1 MVKVGDVCPLFFSPI
16 KYEFGLDMDYIQKF
30 HSSDKIHIQV
40 FANASEEVSASL
52 NDLATSNSTSIPLST
67 YNHNDNVM
75 MYYAI
80 LRELEDAVYTVT
92 INGSTSEPFIVCSSD
107 TLLEETVLIRYSH
120 KNNNSGL
127 DNIFWIND
135 IQQIFN
141 FRLEAG
147 IKPSDYSAQ
156 VDNEQY
162 RNQKQEIEELY
173 AIPYDV
179 YKLTIGDSK
188 GVPYW
193 FSRHINRILCLSMVE
208 INGTK
213 YVRSGN
219 STPDDEKETVNV
231 DSQLFIY
238 KVTIEPKNNDIAGI
252 GGSPEAG
259 SSASFPAFLIDHA
272 KDGEVLQFSA
282 EKAAFT
288 NVDKVEV

>member
-40 FANASEEVSASL
+40 FTNASEEVSVIL
-52 NDLATSNSTSIPLST
+52 NNNITKKSTPIPLLI
-67 YNHNDNVM
+67 YNHNDNNVVH
-75 MYYAI
+75 YAI
-80 LRELEDAVYTVT
+80 LQNLEDGEYTVT
-92 INGSTSEPFIVCSSD
+92 INEDTSEPFMVESSD
-107 TLLEETVLIRYSH
+107 ILLRETTLIRYSH

-127 DNIFWIND
+127 NNIFWIND

-238 KVTIEPKNNDIAGI
+238 KVSIEPKNNDIAGI

-272 KDGEVLQFSA
+272 KDGEMLQFSA

>member
-52 NDLATSNSTSIPLST
+52 NDLATGNSTSIPLST

-107 TLLEETVLIRYSH
+107 DLLEETVLIRYSH
-120 KNNNSGL
+120 KSNNSAF
-127 DNIFWIND
+127 DNIFWVDD
-135 IQQIFN
+135 IQQVFN
-141 FRLEAG
+141 FRVEAG
-147 IKPSDYSAQ
+147 FKPGGYSPRI
-156 VDNEQY
+156 DNEQY
-162 RNQKQEIEELY
+162 RNQMQEIEELY
-173 AIPYDV
+173 AVPYDV
-179 YKLTIGDSK
+179 YNLTIGNSN

-193 FSRHINRILCLSMVE
+193 FAKHINRILCLSMVE
-208 INGTK
+208 IDGTR
-213 YVRSGN
+213 YVRSE
-219 STPDDEKETVNV
+219 SSVPEMTQVIE
-231 DSQLFIY
+231 DSQLFHINMAL
-238 KVTIEPKNNDIAGI
+238 ELQNNDIAGI

-272 KDGEVLQFSA
+272 KDGEMLQFSA

>member
-52 NDLATSNSTSIPLST
+52 NDLATGNSTSIPLST

-92 INGSTSEPFIVCSSD
+92 INEYTSEPFIVCSSD
-107 TLLEETVLIRYSH
+107 DLLEETVLIRYSH
-120 KNNNSGL
+120 KSNNSAF
-127 DNIFWIND
+127 DNIFWVDD
-135 IQQIFN
+135 IQQVFN
-141 FRLEAG
+141 FRVEAG
-147 IKPSDYSAQ
+147 FKPGGYSPRI
-156 VDNEQY
+156 DNEQY
-162 RNQKQEIEELY
+162 RNQMQEIEELY
-173 AIPYDV
+173 AVPYDV
-179 YKLTIGDSK
+179 YNLTIGNSS

-193 FSRHINRILCLSMVE
+193 FAKHINRILCLSMVE
-208 INGTK
+208 IDGTR
-213 YVRSGN
+213 YVRSE
-219 STPDDEKETVNV
+219 SSVPEMTQVIE
-231 DSQLFIY
+231 DSQLFHINMAL
-238 KVTIEPKNNDIAGI
+238 ELQNNDIAGI

-272 KDGEVLQFSA
+272 KDGEMLQFSA

>member
-16 KYEFGLDMDYIQKF
+16 KDKFGLDMDYIQKF

-52 NDLATSNSTSIPLST
+52 NDLATGNSTSIPLST
-67 YNHNDNVM
+67 YNHNDNVV

-120 KNNNSGL
+120 KSNNSSF
-127 DNIFWIND
+127 DNIFWIDD

-141 FRLEAG
+141 FRVEAG
-147 IKPSDYSAQ
+147 FKPNGYSPQ
-156 VDNEQY
+156 IDNEQY
-162 RNQKQEIEELY
+162 RNQMQEIEELY
-173 AIPYDV
+173 AVPYDV
-179 YKLTIGDSK
+179 YNLTIGNSS

-193 FSRHINRILCLSMVE
+193 FAKHINRILCLSMVE
-208 INGTK
+208 IDGTR
-213 YVRSGN
+213 YVRSE
-219 STPDDEKETVNV
+219 SSVPEMTQVIE
-231 DSQLFIY
+231 DSQLFQISMAL
-238 KVTIEPKNNDIAGI
+238 ELQNNDIAGI

-272 KDGEVLQFSA
+272 KDGEMLQFSA

>member
-40 FANASEEVSASL
+40 FTNASEEVSVIL
-52 NDLATSNSTSIPLST
+52 NNNITKKSTPIPLLI
-67 YNHNDNVM
+67 YNHNDNNVVH
-75 MYYAI
+75 YAI
-80 LRELEDAVYTVT
+80 LQNLEDGEYTVT
-92 INGSTSEPFIVCSSD
+92 INEDTSEPFMVESSD
-107 TLLEETVLIRYSH
+107 ILLRETTLIRYSH

-147 IKPSDYSAQ
+147 IKPSDHSAQ

-238 KVTIEPKNNDIAGI
+238 KVSIEPKNNDIAGI

-272 KDGEVLQFSA
+272 KDGEMLQFSA

>member
-52 NDLATSNSTSIPLST
+52 NDLATGNSTSIPLST

-120 KNNNSGL
+120 KSNNSAF
-127 DNIFWIND
+127 DNIFWVDD
-135 IQQIFN
+135 IQQVFN
-141 FRLEAG
+141 FRVEAG
-147 IKPSDYSAQ
+147 FKPGGYSPRI
-156 VDNEQY
+156 DNEQY
-162 RNQKQEIEELY
+162 RNQMQEIEELY
-173 AIPYDV
+173 AVPYDV
-179 YKLTIGDSK
+179 YNLTIGNSS

-193 FSRHINRILCLSMVE
+193 FAKHINRILCLSMVE
-208 INGTK
+208 IDGTR
-213 YVRSGN
+213 YVRSE
-219 STPDDEKETVNV
+219 SSVPEMTQVIE
-231 DSQLFIY
+231 DSQLFHINMAL
-238 KVTIEPKNNDIAGI
+238 ELQNNDIAGI

-272 KDGEVLQFSA
+272 KDGEMLQFSA

>member
-1 MVKVGDVCPLFFSPI
+1 MVKGGDVCPLFFSPI

-40 FANASEEVSASL
+40 FTNASEEVSVIL
-52 NDLATSNSTSIPLST
+52 NNNITKKSTPIPLLI
-67 YNHNDNVM
+67 YNHNDNNVVH
-75 MYYAI
+75 YAI
-80 LRELEDAVYTVT
+80 LQNLEDGEYTVT
-92 INGSTSEPFIVCSSD
+92 INEDTSEPFMVESSD
-107 TLLEETVLIRYSH
+107 ILLRETTLIRYSH

-238 KVTIEPKNNDIAGI
+238 KVSIEPKNNDIAGI

-272 KDGEVLQFSA
+272 KDGEMLQFSA

>member
-1 MVKVGDVCPLFFSPI
+1 
-16 KYEFGLDMDYIQKF
+16 MDYIQKF

-40 FANASEEVSASL
+40 FTNASEEVSVIL
-52 NDLATSNSTSIPLST
+52 NNNITKKSTPIPLLI
-67 YNHNDNVM
+67 YNHNDNNVVH
-75 MYYAI
+75 YAI
-80 LRELEDAVYTVT
+80 LQNLEDGEYTVT
-92 INGSTSEPFIVCSSD
+92 INEDTSEPFMVESSD
-107 TLLEETVLIRYSH
+107 ILLRETTLIRYSH

-238 KVTIEPKNNDIAGI
+238 KVSIEPKNNDIAGI

-272 KDGEVLQFSA
+272 KDGEMLQFSA

>member
-52 NDLATSNSTSIPLST
+52 NDLATGNSTSIPLST

-107 TLLEETVLIRYSH
+107 DLLEETVLIRYSH
-120 KNNNSGL
+120 KSNNSAF
-127 DNIFWIND
+127 DNIFWVDD
-135 IQQIFN
+135 IQQVFN
-141 FRLEAG
+141 FRVEAG
-147 IKPSDYSAQ
+147 FKPGGYSPRI
-156 VDNEQY
+156 DNEQY
-162 RNQKQEIEELY
+162 RNQMQEIEELY
-173 AIPYDV
+173 AVPYDV
-179 YKLTIGDSK
+179 YNLTIGNSN

-193 FSRHINRILCLSMVE
+193 FAKHINRILCLSMVE
-208 INGTK
+208 IDGTR
-213 YVRSGN
+213 YVRSE
-219 STPDDEKETVNV
+219 SSVPEMTQVIE
-231 DSQLFIY
+231 DSQLFHINMAL
-238 KVTIEPKNNDIAGI
+238 ELQNNDIAGI

>member
-40 FANASEEVSASL
+40 FTNASEEVSVIL
-52 NDLATSNSTSIPLST
+52 NNNITKKSTPIPLLI
-67 YNHNDNVM
+67 YNHNDNNVVH
-75 MYYAI
+75 YAI
-80 LRELEDAVYTVT
+80 LQNLEDGEYTVT
-92 INGSTSEPFIVCSSD
+92 INEDTSEPFMVESSD
-107 TLLEETVLIRYSH
+107 ILLRETTLIRYSH

-213 YVRSGN
+213 YVRSGS

-238 KVTIEPKNNDIAGI
+238 KVSIEPKNNDIAGI

-272 KDGEVLQFSA
+272 KDGEMLQFSA